1 VRRDEVDDE
10 YLRHRNGVAEL
21 TKRLIQCRNPSAGEN
36 EIFSWFMAGFLH
48 DIGKQIIDRQH
59 PGLLEKAAPLT
70 DEDWDIIRTHT
81 VIGYERLKESGV
93 KEIADAAPA
102 ALEHHERWDGSGY
115 MGKKAL
121 GISLPGRVVAIADVY
136 DALCHDRSYRKAW
149 SKEAALDY
157 MSRNSGIL
165 FDPEWIEALMKIERN
180 GGNC

>member
-1 VRRDEVDDE
+1 MNDE

-21 TKRLIQCRNPSAGEN
+21 TKRLIQCQNPNAGQN

-48 DIGKQIIDRQH
+48 DVGKQIIDSQH
-59 PGLLEKAAPLT
+59 PGLLEKVAPLT
-70 DEDWDIIRTHT
+70 DEDWNIIRTHII
-81 VIGYERLKESGV
+81 IGYDRLKESGV

-115 MGKKAL
+115 TGKKAL
-121 GISLPGRVVAIADVY
+121 EISLPGRVVAVADVY
-136 DALCHDRSYRKAW
+136 DALCHNRPYRKAW

-165 FDPEWIEALMKIERN
+165 FDPEWIEVLMKIERN
-180 GGNC
+180 GGNY

>member
-1 VRRDEVDDE
+1 MDDE

-21 TKRLIQCRNPSAGEN
+21 TKRLIQCKNPTVSEN

-48 DIGKQIIDRQH
+48 DIGKEVIDRRH

-70 DEDWDIIRTHT
+70 DEEWQIIRIHT
-81 VIGYERLKESGV
+81 SIGYERLKESGI
-93 KEIADAAPA
+93 KEISDAAPA

-121 GISLPGRVVAIADVY
+121 DISLPGRVVAVADVY
-136 DALCHDRSYRKAW
+136 DALCHDRFYRKAW

-157 MSRNSGIL
+157 MRQNSGIL
-165 FDPEWIEALMKIERN
+165 FDSEWVEILMKIEK
-180 GGNC
+180 

>member
-1 VRRDEVDDE
+1 MNDE

-21 TKRLIQCRNPSAGEN
+21 TRRMIQCKNQNAGEN
-36 EIFSWFMAGFLH
+36 ETFSWFMAGFLH
-48 DIGKQIIDRQH
+48 DIGKQIIDRWY

-70 DEDWDIIRTHT
+70 DDEWKIIRTHT
-81 VIGYERLKESGV
+81 LIGYERLKKSGV

-115 MGKKAL
+115 MEKKAL
-121 GISLPGRVVAIADVY
+121 EISLPGRVVAVADVY

-149 SKEAALDY
+149 SQEVALDY

-165 FDPEWIEALMKIERN
+165 FDPEWVEVLMQIEKN